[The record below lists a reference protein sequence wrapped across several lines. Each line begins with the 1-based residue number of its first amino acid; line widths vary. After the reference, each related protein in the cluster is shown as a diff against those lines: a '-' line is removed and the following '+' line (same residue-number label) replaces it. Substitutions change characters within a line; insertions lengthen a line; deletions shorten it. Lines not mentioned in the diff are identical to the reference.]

1 MTQVS
6 AFRHDPVKSVLPG
19 GEHGTF
25 HWSREP
31 VVFGHRR
38 LTHHNER
45 LGRTLPVP
53 VSASPAVVPGVGVL
67 LAADDGRVRFYGRGL
82 RKVFWER
89 RLDSGVYAS
98 LVVDPVRRRVV
109 VAATSGLIT
118 CLDLRGKLVWA
129 ARAGLPVYAT
139 PVALPAADLLVVAAF
154 HARCLAFRLSTGEPV
169 FDRDLPEPWHAAPG
183 GTASYRDPYASPA
196 GTDEGSVVV
205 CCGDHVIALSGEGR
219 ELWRF
224 AAGADIKASPVF
236 VRATAEVV
244 ICTVGGDCLFLDART
259 GRLRHTECLDAKI
272 TASPAL
278 SADVLAVGAQDGTV
292 TGVDVRTHLP
302 VWRAG
307 QGAPCS
313 YTSFS
318 VLPNGDFI
326 ATAERGNVIAL
337 RRCDGRFRW
346 ESSQVLGLPDH
357 EPRMDTT
364 PLASPDGALYCA
376 AYSGDVYEFRF
387 QPATANPE
395 AASCPP

>member
-6 AFRHDPVKSVLPG
+6 AFRHDPVRSVLPG
-19 GEHGTF
+19 GGHGTF
-25 HWSREP
+25 HWDREP

-53 VSASPAVVPGVGVL
+53 VSASPAVVPGIGVL

-82 RKVFWER
+82 HKVYWER

-98 LVVDPVRRRVV
+98 LVVDPGRRRVV

-129 ARAGLPVYAT
+129 ARTRLPVYAT
-139 PVALPAADLLVVAAF
+139 PVLLPAADLLVVAAF

-169 FDRDLPEPWHAAPG
+169 FDRELPAPWHAADG

-196 GTDEGSVVV
+196 GTDEGAAVV
-205 CCGDHVIALSGEGR
+205 CCGHHVIALSGDGG

-224 AAGADIKASPVF
+224 AADADIKASPVF
-236 VRATAEVV
+236 VRATGEVAV
-244 ICTVGGDCLFLDART
+244 CTVGGTCLFLDART
-259 GRLRHTECLDAKI
+259 GRLLHTEFLGAKI

-278 SADVLAVGAQDGTV
+278 SAEVLAVGAQDATV
-292 TGVDVRTHLP
+292 TGVDVRTHTP
-302 VWRAG
+302 VWRTA
-307 QGAPCS
+307 QGAPHS

-318 VLPNGDFI
+318 VLPNGDFV

-337 RRCDGRFRW
+337 RRRDGRFRW

-376 AYSGDVYEFRF
+376 SYAGDFYEFRF
-387 QPATANPE
+387 QPANTEVAP
-395 AASCPP
+395 CRQ